1 VRMPQRTT
9 ISFQISN
16 PLGAADLM
24 FNEDDNLRGWGQ
36 IRQPEQALL
45 YVRGFDPLTQ
55 RYTYEVNQRFGNTQP
70 ALTATRNP
78 VRVTAMIRMD
88 LGPSREWQNLAMQL
102 DRGRTLR
109 GNKAPE
115 AMLKA
120 MYGTGGVPNPMAT
133 ILRQAD
139 TLKLTGVQADSLA
152 TMNRSY
158 VIRLD
163 SIWAPV
169 AKHFASLPDTYDK
182 RDVQDRFVA
191 ARKAS
196 VDLLLKLSPV
206 IKQLLTQDQLR
217 KLPTFIA
224 SYLDPRYLA
233 MIRSGTQGAAA
244 PFGFAGA
251 EMMMPVGAGGGPTVI
266 IRQ

>member
-1 VRMPQRTT
+1 
-9 ISFQISN
+9 
-16 PLGAADLM
+16 
-24 FNEDDNLRGWGQ
+24 
-36 IRQPEQALL
+36 
-45 YVRGFDPLTQ
+45 
-55 RYTYEVNQRFGNTQP
+55 
-70 ALTATRNP
+70 
-78 VRVTAMIRMD
+78 MIRMD
-88 LGPSREWQNLAMQL
+88 LGPSREWQNLSMQL

-120 MYGTGGVPNPMAT
+120 MYGTGGIPNPIST

-163 SIWAPV
+163 SIWAPI
-169 AKHFASLPDTYDK
+169 AKEFAALPDTYDK
-182 RDVQDRFVA
+182 RDVQVRYVA

-196 VDLLLKLSPV
+196 VDLMIKLSPV
-206 IKQLLTQDQLR
+206 IKQLLTPDQLR

-224 SYLDPRYLA
+224 SYLDTRYLA
-233 MIRSGTQGAAA
+233 MIRSGTQGAAS
-244 PFGFAGA
+244 PFGMGGMDVMGPA
-251 EMMMPVGAGGGPTVI
+251 VAGGGGGMVI
-266 IRQ
+266 IR

>member
-1 VRMPQRTT
+1 
-9 ISFQISN
+9 
-16 PLGAADLM
+16 
-24 FNEDDNLRGWGQ
+24 
-36 IRQPEQALL
+36 
-45 YVRGFDPLTQ
+45 
-55 RYTYEVNQRFGNTQP
+55 
-70 ALTATRNP
+70 
-78 VRVTAMIRMD
+78 MD
-88 LGPSREWQNLAMQL
+88 LGPSREWQNLSMQL

-120 MYGTGGVPNPMAT
+120 MYGTGGIPNPIAT

-163 SIWAPV
+163 SIWAPI
-169 AKHFASLPDTYDK
+169 AKDFAALPDTYDK
-182 RDVQDRFVA
+182 RDVQVRYVA

-217 KLPTFIA
+217 KLPSFVA

-233 MIRSGTQGAAA
+233 MIRSGTQGAMA
-244 PFGFAGA
+244 PFGFAGG
-251 EMMMPVGAGGGPTVI
+251 EMMVPGAAGGATVI
-266 IRQ
+266 IR